1 MPIPKLHEPT
11 TSAKPVTLSNVSAKT
26 DTVTVSTE
34 KTTRRWEVNPIAIEE
49 NKSWVLNIKMI
60 QNPGLVQRPSFFY
73 QWDCFIQI

>member
-34 KTTRRWEVNPIAIEE
+34 KTTRR
-49 NKSWVLNIKMI
+49 
-60 QNPGLVQRPSFFY
+60 
-73 QWDCFIQI
+73 